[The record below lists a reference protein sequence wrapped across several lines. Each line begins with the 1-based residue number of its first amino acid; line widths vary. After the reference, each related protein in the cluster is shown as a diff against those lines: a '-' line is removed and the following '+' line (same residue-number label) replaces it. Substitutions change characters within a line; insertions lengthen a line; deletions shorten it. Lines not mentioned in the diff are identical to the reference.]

1 MKLSGNTILITGG
14 GTGIGFALAESFLNE
29 GNEVIICGRR
39 KEILAEAKRKYPK
52 LHTKVC
58 DVSKDKEREELF
70 NWINSDFRD
79 LNILVNNAG
88 IQRELN
94 FQKGNEIIETAIN
107 EIRINLES
115 PVVLS
120 AMFVPLLSGK
130 DNSAIINVSSGLA
143 FVPIAGMPIYCAAKA
158 ALHSFS
164 VSLRHQLKDRGI
176 KVFEL
181 IPPAVDTDLDKG
193 ARRARGQTDFGIKPE
208 AVAEETINA
217 MKNDEYEIVV
227 GMAKN
232 ILNNSRAD
240 FENAFKLMNSRHP

>member
-14 GTGIGFALAESFLNE
+14 GTGIGLALVESFLNE

-39 KEILAEAKRKYPK
+39 ENMLVEAKKKNPK
-52 LHTKVC
+52 LLIKVC
-58 DVSKDKEREELF
+58 DVANENGREELF
-70 NWINSDFRD
+70 KWIKSEFGN

-94 FQKGNEIIETAIN
+94 FKNGNEVIETAIS
-107 EIRINLES
+107 EIKINFES

-120 AMFVPLLSGK
+120 AMFIPLLAGK
-130 DNSAIINVSSGLA
+130 ENSAVINVSSGLA
-143 FVPIAGMPIYCAAKA
+143 FIPIANMPIYCATKA

-164 VSLRHQLKDRGI
+164 VSLRHQLKDTGI

-181 IPPAVDTDLDKG
+181 IPPTVDTDLDKG
-193 ARRARGQTDFGIKPE
+193 ARRARGQTDFGIKSE
-208 AVAEETINA
+208 VVAEETIKA
-217 MKNDEYEIVV
+217 LKNDEYEIVV

-232 ILNNSRAD
+232 IKNNSQTD
-240 FENAFKLMNSRHP
+240 FEKAFSYMNNR